1 MALSGVVG
9 LGGPVGFLLASVG
22 YAVSVTMARTFVSLE
37 SHCVQAC
44 PVVRIEGFQFHH
56 FYYGLILSAVS
67 LGMLLL
73 SRRQR
78 VRWDA
83 SLFFGMG
90 IGLMADET
98 GFLFLGT
105 TYDSTLSF
113 FIVGLVAAVFV
124 LAMFYTA
131 LTAGLRDF
139 KSLDRADV
147 LTFASIVLV
156 ILGMVIFDRPFRF
169 VLEVVGVLAWS
180 TALVLLGLH
189 GGTHMRKLRL
199 TSGPKRA
206 D

>member
-9 LGGPVGFLLASVG
+9 FGGPVGFLLASVG

-37 SHCVQAC
+37 SHCVEAC

-56 FYYGLILSAVS
+56 FYYGVILSAVS
-67 LGMLLL
+67 LGLLP

-105 TYDSTLSF
+105 TYDSALSF
-113 FIVGLVAAVFV
+113 
-124 LAMFYTA
+124 
-131 LTAGLRDF
+131 
-139 KSLDRADV
+139 
-147 LTFASIVLV
+147 
-156 ILGMVIFDRPFRF
+156 
-169 VLEVVGVLAWS
+169 
-180 TALVLLGLH
+180 
-189 GGTHMRKLRL
+189 
-199 TSGPKRA
+199 
-206 D
+206 